1 MGLGAVLFA
10 PQSSTDKDRGNH
22 FRRLRNAYA
31 CSRLFI
37 YFPVICIYIGRL
49 QWQLIEIGL
58 GLDSGMV
65 TDFSYFVSLVWIHA
79 MSSSEP
85 KILEK
90 DVMRALLLAGLGCLL
105 VTSGALAQPRI
116 LKIERSTATYTSRDA
131 LYSWAGTTSGVSGTI
146 SFDDQTGELLQGEVQ
161 VDLATI
167 DSGNGLRD
175 GRMRNEFLQTDKFPK
190 ATLTI
195 DKLEGYP
202 KFSEWKKWGLKQTG
216 KIYGQLTIRNI
227 THPVV
232 WDAEAI
238 YLGKELKV
246 SAKGQIKMTDFGIT
260 PPSLA
265 FVTVEDNVGLQA
277 TIVAKR
283 VEQP

>member
-1 MGLGAVLFA
+1 M
-10 PQSSTDKDRGNH
+10 
-22 FRRLRNAYA
+22 LRAKVNP
-31 CSRLFI
+31 SRI
-37 YFPVICIYIGRL
+37 
-49 QWQLIEIGL
+49 
-58 GLDSGMV
+58 
-65 TDFSYFVSLVWIHA
+65 
-79 MSSSEP
+79 
-85 KILEK
+85 
-90 DVMRALLLAGLGCLL
+90 LLLACLGYFL
-105 VTSGALAQPRI
+105 VTSGTLAQPRSM
-116 LKIERSTATYTSRDA
+116 KIEKSTATYSSHDA
-131 LYSWAGTTSGVSGTI
+131 LYSWTGTTSGVSGTL
-146 SFDDQTGELLQGEVQ
+146 SFDDQTGEILKAEVD

-202 KFSEWKKWGLKQTG
+202 KFSEWKKWGTKQTG

-227 THPVV
+227 TRPVI

-238 YLGKELKV
+238 YLGKELRV
-246 SAKGQIKMTDFGIT
+246 NAKGQIKMTDFGIT

-265 FVTVEDNVGLQA
+265 FVTVDDSVGLQA
-277 TIVAKR
+277 TILAKR

>member
-1 MGLGAVLFA
+1 MVRAQVNPKSALWL
-10 PQSSTDKDRGNH
+10 
-22 FRRLRNAYA
+22 A
-31 CSRLFI
+31 CFGC
-37 YFPVICIYIGRL
+37 F
-49 QWQLIEIGL
+49 
-58 GLDSGMV
+58 
-65 TDFSYFVSLVWIHA
+65 
-79 MSSSEP
+79 
-85 KILEK
+85 
-90 DVMRALLLAGLGCLL
+90 LA
-105 VTSGALAQPRI
+105 TSGALAQPR
-116 LKIERSTATYTSRDA
+116 LMKIEKSTASYSSRDA
-131 LYSWAGTTSGVSGTI
+131 LYNWTGTTSGVSGTL
-146 SFDDQTGELLQGEVQ
+146 SFDDQTGEILKAEVE
-161 VDLATI
+161 VDLATL

-202 KFSEWKKWGLKQTG
+202 KFSEWKKWGTKQTG

-227 THPVV
+227 TRPVI

-246 SAKGQIKMTDFGIT
+246 NAKGQIKMTDFGIT

-277 TIVAKR
+277 TILARR
-283 VEQP
+283 VESP